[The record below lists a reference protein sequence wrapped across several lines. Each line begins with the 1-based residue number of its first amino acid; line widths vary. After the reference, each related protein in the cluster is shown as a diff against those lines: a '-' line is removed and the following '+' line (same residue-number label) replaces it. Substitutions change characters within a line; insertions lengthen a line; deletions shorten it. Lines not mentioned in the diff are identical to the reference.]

1 MQASARAAFARGHPP
16 HTAQSASSTR
26 GASPRRDPPP
36 SLRYVYASCLHHVPC
51 AAQPLGKHAAMKGAD
66 GVFHWNLNRR
76 PEVTPGGVQP
86 PQTEYVG
93 NVRVQYSNWYK
104 SMAEQVRVRVHARA
118 CVGAPTQIHS
128 CVSSVPSHPRVCIP
142 RVPSPATEALCL
154 YLLVRALASRDPSA
168 APSVHLRGGD
178 ANVRGALA
186 VRWHGALAMLWR
198 AVLMRGALPGHRA
211 SASPRRTRR

>member
-154 YLLVRALASRDPSA
+154 CVPLRRATHRPLHLCISA
-168 APSVHLRGGD
+168 AATLMCV
-178 ANVRGALA
+178 
-186 VRWHGALAMLWR
+186 VRWRCAGTVLWRAVLWR
-198 AVLMRGALPGHRA
+198 AVLMCGALPGHRA